1 MRRGVEVLLAL
12 GSEQAIAQGGLGVT
26 RIAEQLG
33 REKSQISRTL
43 KILAEHGLVDR
54 DPDTL
59 AYRLGWRIFALANL
73 AGERR
78 LLDEGRPLLQRLV
91 ARLSERAHVSVL
103 QGTDTLTIA
112 SESSAQSLQAV
123 GWVGRMVP
131 AYCTSV
137 GQALLL
143 DHSRAELGMVFED
156 VRFERL
162 GPNTARNVAQLAARI
177 EAARE
182 RGYALADEEM
192 EPGLLAVAAPVR
204 DAHGRIVAALN
215 VSGPRFRLIDRVDVM
230 GREVAAAGVELSKAL
245 GGIDGA

>member
-91 ARLSERAHVSVL
+91 ARLSERAHLSVL

-215 VSGPRFRLIDRVDVM
+215 VSGPRFRLIDRLDMM

>member
-1 MRRGVEVLLAL
+1 
-12 GSEQAIAQGGLGVT
+12 
-26 RIAEQLG
+26 
-33 REKSQISRTL
+33 
-43 KILAEHGLVDR
+43 
-54 DPDTL
+54 
-59 AYRLGWRIFALANL
+59 
-73 AGERR
+73 
-78 LLDEGRPLLQRLV
+78 
-91 ARLSERAHVSVL
+91 
-103 QGTDTLTIA
+103 
-112 SESSAQSLQAV
+112 
-123 GWVGRMVP
+123 VGRMVP

-143 DHSRAELGMVFED
+143 DHSRAELEMVFED

-204 DAHGRIVAALN
+204 DAHGRIVAAPN
-215 VSGPRFRLIDRVDVM
+215 VSGPRFRLIDRLDEM
-230 GREVAAAGVELSKAL
+230 GREVAAAGVELSKAI